1 MKTPSADSS
10 TFANPWEDL
19 ASNYAPKT
27 MKSALELCEFLYIND
42 TTYKRAS
49 ERVVNYFL
57 TEAKFTGQS
66 GEEQKKFE
74 DLMDKDFDLMGSL
87 QAVGYDMMTYGNSF
101 STISFPFV
109 RSIACKECK
118 TERNIKHIEDFAYD
132 LETGKIKTYCPK
144 CKTDKPHEINDYKKK
159 DSKSI
164 KIVRWNPKLMTINAN
179 RLTHD
184 MEYWTEVPME
194 VKAGVK
200 SQDKFF
206 LRTTPKAFL
215 EAARLDKN
223 FKFNNSHIHHMREPF
238 VAGLWLGGW
247 GLPSILS
254 SFKNF
259 FRLQI
264 LRRYNETLMMDYI
277 VPLRIISPAQG
288 SYQEGNSIYN
298 NMMREW
304 RSQMQDAVVRHRQ
317 DGTDWNF
324 FPFPVTYQA
333 VGGEGRELAPVD
345 LIEKEEDR
353 LLNGRGIPPELY
365 RSTMSLQAAPI
376 ALRVFERTW
385 SSLVR
390 GFGLLA
396 QNTTDAVSKYMASGD
411 FECEIAS
418 VKIIDDIEN
427 KSWRLQAMAANQI
440 SKETAMGPMGIPD
453 VQAEFKKMLDEQRKE
468 QEASQEAQQEQQMAQ
483 MGLGN
488 SQEGQEQG
496 GGGGGGGGGG
506 EGDVTPENVNAKGDE
521 LARQLLQMDDSTR
534 RSQLS
539 AISKQNDTLHAVVLK
554 KMDVLRNQARSQGM
568 QQALPQVLNPDQG
581 QGQQGAP
588 PPQQ

>member
-1 MKTPSADSS
+1 MYP
-10 TFANPWEDL
+10 
-19 ASNYAPKT
+19 
-27 MKSALELCEFLYIND
+27 
-42 TTYKRAS
+42 
-49 ERVVNYFL
+49 
-57 TEAKFTGQS
+57 
-66 GEEQKKFE
+66 
-74 DLMDKDFDLMGSL
+74 
-87 QAVGYDMMTYGNSF
+87 
-101 STISFPFV
+101 TI
-109 RSIACKECK
+109 
-118 TERNIKHIEDFAYD
+118 
-132 LETGKIKTYCPK
+132 
-144 CKTDKPHEINDYKKK
+144 
-159 DSKSI
+159 
-164 KIVRWNPKLMTINAN
+164 AN

-194 VKAGVK
+194 VKAGIK

-206 LRTTPKAFL
+206 LRTTPKSFL
-215 EAARLDKN
+215 EAARLDRH
-223 FKFNNSHIHHMREPF
+223 FKFNNNHIHHMREPF

-264 LRRYNETLMMDYI
+264 LRRYNEALMMDYI
-277 VPLRIISPAQG
+277 IPLRIISPAQG

-304 RSQMQDAVVRHRQ
+304 RNQMQDAVVRHRQ

-333 VGGEGRELAPVD
+333 VGGEGRQLAPVD
-345 LIEKEEDR
+345 LIENEEDR

-396 QNTTDAVSKYMASGD
+396 QNTTDSISKYMASGD
-411 FECEIAS
+411 FECEIES

-427 KSWRLQAMAANQI
+427 KAWRLQAMAAGQL

-453 VQAEFKKMLDEQRKE
+453 VNAEFKKILDEQRKE
-468 QEASQEAQQEQQMAQ
+468 QEESQEAQQEAQMAQ

-488 SQEGQEQG
+488 NQEQQ
-496 GGGGGGGGGG
+496 GG
-506 EGDVTPENVNAKGDE
+506 EGGAGDGDVTPENVNQQGDQI
-521 LARQLLQMDDSTR
+521 ARQLLTMDESTR
-534 RSQLS
+534 RSQLLQ
-539 AISKQNDTLHAVVLK
+539 ISKQNDTLHAVVLK

-568 QQALPQVLNPDQG
+568 QAALPQVLDPNQ
-581 QGQQGAP
+581 QQGGQPGPGGAQQ
-588 PPQQ
+588 PPQ